1 MDEHPGSRTIP
12 LTLNK
17 YLYGNADPVNHVDPS
32 GNFLTIADINTAVTA
47 QLRNVRAGFEI
58 GKRVGGKAMNELG
71 KLVENKIHDLIKQCL
86 KPNASIT
93 RKKSTGDGQVSI
105 DFFLKMGDKSRGVE
119 VKYQLGTASSEAFKR
134 AARQLKSAMEN
145 GDIDDVVLVA
155 FKDIV
160 QRRQKN
166 MLEKIG
172 NPNTGVQIG
181 ALVELAA
188 MMGEFVMEGCIR

>member
-1 MDEHPGSRTIP
+1 MESDI
-12 LTLNK
+12 
-17 YLYGNADPVNHVDPS
+17 YLILFILLYY
-32 GNFLTIADINTAVTA
+32 
-47 QLRNVRAGFEI
+47 
-58 GKRVGGKAMNELG
+58 
-71 KLVENKIHDLIKQCL
+71 
-86 KPNASIT
+86 
-93 RKKSTGDGQVSI
+93 
-105 DFFLKMGDKSRGVE
+105 KSRGVE